1 MKSVQSQ
8 FPQATGMP
16 VVQIEAGKIVVDSF
30 VYAFIFSFFVTFL
43 YLLIIFRKIYYVL
56 QCIGSLLIAL
66 TLLIFLMIIFKIN
79 LNFANMI
86 SLPLLFSLGISYPIY
101 FLRRYSEMKGTIKV
115 FNSNTPLAILTSSL
129 TTIASF
135 GTLYLSSHDGTSSM
149 GLLLFLSLLTT
160 LISSLVFLPI
170 FTSFI
175 KSR

>member
-1 MKSVQSQ
+1 MLL
-8 FPQATGMP
+8 F
-16 VVQIEAGKIVVDSF
+16 F
-30 VYAFIFSFFVTFL
+30 HFFVTFL

>member
-1 MKSVQSQ
+1 
-8 FPQATGMP
+8 MP

-30 VYAFIFSFFVTFL
+30 VYAFIFHFCNILIFINNFSKNLLCIAMHRFFAN
-43 YLLIIFRKIYYVL
+43 
-56 QCIGSLLIAL
+56 AL

-86 SLPLLFSLGISYPIY
+86 SLILFSLGISYPIY

>member
-1 MKSVQSQ
+1 MNYLGGFKPYLS
-8 FPQATGMP
+8 
-16 VVQIEAGKIVVDSF
+16 
-30 VYAFIFSFFVTFL
+30 L